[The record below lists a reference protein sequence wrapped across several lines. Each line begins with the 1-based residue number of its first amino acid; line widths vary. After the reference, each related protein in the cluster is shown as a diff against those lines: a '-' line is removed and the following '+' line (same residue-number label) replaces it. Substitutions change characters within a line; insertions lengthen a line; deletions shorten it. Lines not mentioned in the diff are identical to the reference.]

1 MNTIGTF
8 FLRARHWQL
17 FSLFMGLYMLGGVF
31 GLAADSVASARS
43 GGISPS
49 LVVGETL
56 WVLWMVCFMGWIA
69 STGLFLNKLKG
80 APVRSK
86 TGVFWFAVVYPTLFI
101 VVFVSLFF
109 SNSAPASPWIV
120 VPPSLLATFCIFY
133 AVYFAAKSMVMVD
146 ASRLLTLYDFAGPL
160 FLILLFPLGIWFVQ
174 PRINRLY
181 AQSKDAQ
188 AGAQPA
194 ALQ

>member
-101 VVFVSLFF
+101 VVFVSFF
-109 SNSAPASPWIV
+109 SATAPRHRPGSYCPLACLPHSVFFMLCI
-120 VPPSLLATFCIFY
+120 SLLKAW
-133 AVYFAAKSMVMVD
+133 SW
-146 ASRLLTLYDFAGPL
+146 LTRPG
-160 FLILLFPLGIWFVQ
+160 
-174 PRINRLY
+174 
-181 AQSKDAQ
+181 S
-188 AGAQPA
+188 
-194 ALQ
+194 